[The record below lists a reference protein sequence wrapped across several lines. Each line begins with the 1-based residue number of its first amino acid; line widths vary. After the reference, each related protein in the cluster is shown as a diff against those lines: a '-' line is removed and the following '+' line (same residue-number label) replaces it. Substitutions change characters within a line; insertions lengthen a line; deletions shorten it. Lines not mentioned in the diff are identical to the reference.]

1 LSFTSQLPDSTVLVK
16 GDAIAIDRLLMI
28 LVDNA
33 VKYTPPGGRCE
44 IALTMSEAEAHIAI
58 KDSGVGIERDDLES
72 IFERFYRAD
81 KTRSREVSG
90 AGLGL
95 SIARWIANVHGGS
108 ITAESVI
115 GTGSVFRVKLPA
127 LAAV

>member
-1 LSFTSQLPDSTVLVK
+1 
-16 GDAIAIDRLLMI
+16 MI

-44 IALTMSEAEAHIAI
+44 IALTTSEAEAHIAV
-58 KDSGVGIERDDLES
+58 KDSGVGIESCDLES

-81 KTRSREVSG
+81 KTRSREISG

-95 SIARWIANVHGGS
+95 AIARWIANVHGGS

-127 LAAV
+127 LAAVLRKPFIPERNSGSFQHSMSAG